1 MNRVLI
7 VDDDVEL
14 CGAVTEYLSRE
25 GFAVIASHT
34 GEEGVAEAQ
43 RHEYAIVI
51 IDVVV
56 PQINGFEVLRRIRT
70 RSRTPA
76 PYLIDR
82 SQGSISEHMF
92 AIGHISRPVGELIVR
107 LSRKTARKQE
117 IQLP

>member
-1 MNRVLI
+1 MWN
-7 VDDDVEL
+7 
-14 CGAVTEYLSRE
+14 CAAWSPNYLSRE
-25 GFAVIASHT
+25 GFEVIPSHT

-43 RHEYAIVI
+43 RHEYAIAI

-56 PQINGFEVLRRIRT
+56 PQINGFEGLRRIRT

-82 SQGSISEHMF
+82 SQGKF
-92 AIGHISRPVGELIVR
+92 ANTCSLSASISRPVGELIVR

>member
-1 MNRVLI
+1 MWN
-7 VDDDVEL
+7 
-14 CGAVTEYLSRE
+14 CAAWSPNYLSRE
-25 GFAVIASHT
+25 GFEVIPSHT

-43 RHEYAIVI
+43 RHEYAIAI